1 MKILVTGALG
11 HIGSRFI
18 HSIKPGEF
26 DEVIMLDNLSTQR
39 YCSLF
44 DLPEGVK
51 FRFYEDDICTA
62 DLDKYFAGVDVVLH
76 FAAMTESAGSID
88 KQKEVEEV
96 NLLGTERVAAA
107 CRKNGCR
114 VFFPSSTSVYTSA
127 SEFLD
132 EDSETDE
139 KNAQTPYA
147 ASKIISEKM
156 LAKMAGNNGLR
167 YVVCRFGT
175 IFGKSK
181 GMRFHTAVNR
191 FCWQAVMSKSI
202 TVWETA
208 LAQKRPYLDV
218 ADAVGVVKHMLK
230 KDLFENDLYNIATI
244 NCTVQEIINKVSIYT
259 PNIKISKIKSKA
271 MNNLSYGVS
280 NNKLVSCGYE
290 FSGSLDK
297 SIGET
302 INMLK
307 NAYAMNKAI

>member
-26 DEVIMLDNLSTQR
+26 DDVIMLDNLATQR

-62 DLDKYFAGVDVVLH
+62 DLDKYFAGVDIVLH

-88 KQKEVEEV
+88 RQKEVEEV

-114 VFFPSSTSVYTSA
+114 LFFPSSTSVYTSA

-147 ASKIISEKM
+147 ASKIISEQLLRKM
-156 LAKMAGNNGLR
+156 GESEGLK
-167 YVVCRFGT
+167 YVICRFGT
-175 IFGKSK
+175 IFGRSK
-181 GMRFHTAVNR
+181 GMRFHTAVNK
-191 FCWQAVMSKSI
+191 FCWQAVMGRPLS
-202 TVWETA
+202 VWRTA
-208 LAQKRPYLDV
+208 LEQKRPYLDLGDCV
-218 ADAVGVVKHMLK
+218 EAIKLIIK
-230 KDLFENDLYNIATI
+230 NDLFNNGTYNVVTL
-244 NCTVQEIINKVSIYT
+244 NCAVKDIIEAIKKVVPDAEIKYVD
-259 PNIKISKIKSKA
+259 SKA
-271 MNNLSYGVS
+271 MNQLSYIASAGRFE
-280 NNKLVSCGYE
+280 KLGYK
-290 FSGSLDK
+290 FKGDLGRSVKD
-297 SIGET
+297 T
-302 INMLK
+302 VDMLK
-307 NAYAMNKAI
+307 NAFRS

>member
-26 DEVIMLDNLSTQR
+26 DEVIMLDNLATQR

-51 FRFYEDDICTA
+51 FKFFEENICVC
-62 DLDKYFAGVDVVLH
+62 DLDPYFKGVDIVLH

-114 VFFPSSTSVYTSA
+114 LFFPSSTSVYTSA

-132 EDSETDE
+132 EDNETDE
-139 KNAQTPYA
+139 NNAQTPYA

-156 LAKMAGNNGLR
+156 LAGMGGNNGFR

-181 GMRFHTAVNR
+181 GMRFHTAVNK
-191 FCWQAVMSKSI
+191 FCWQAVMGRPLS
-202 TVWETA
+202 VWRTA
-208 LAQKRPYLDV
+208 LEQKRPYLDLGDCV
-218 ADAVGVVKHMLK
+218 EAIKFVIK
-230 KDLFENDLYNIATI
+230 KDLFNNGTYNVVTL
-244 NCTVQEIINKVSIYT
+244 NCAVKDIIEAIKGYVPDAEIKYVD
-259 PNIKISKIKSKA
+259 SKA
-271 MNNLSYGVS
+271 MNQLSYIASTGRFE
-280 NNKLVSCGYE
+280 KLGYK
-290 FSGSLDK
+290 FKGDLGRSVKD
-297 SIGET
+297 T
-302 INMLK
+302 VDMLK
-307 NAYAMNKAI
+307 NAFRGK

>member
-51 FRFYEDDICTA
+51 FRFFEENICTA
-62 DLDKYFAGVDVVLH
+62 DLDEYFKGVDIVLH

-96 NLLGTERVAAA
+96 NLLGTERIAAA

-114 VFFPSSTSVYTSA
+114 LFFPSSTSVYTSA

-156 LAKMAGNNGLR
+156 LAEMAGNGGLR

-175 IFGKSK
+175 IFGRSK
-181 GMRFHTAVNR
+181 GMRFHTAVNK
-191 FCWQAVMSKSI
+191 FCWQAVMGRPLS
-202 TVWETA
+202 VWRTA
-208 LAQKRPYLDV
+208 LEQKRPYLDLGDCV
-218 ADAVGVVKHMLK
+218 EAIKFVIK
-230 KDLFENDLYNIATI
+230 KDVFNNGTYNVVTL
-244 NCTVQEIINKVSIYT
+244 NCAVKDIIEAIKKVVPDAEIKYVD
-259 PNIKISKIKSKA
+259 SKA
-271 MNNLSYGVS
+271 MNQLSYIASAGRFE
-280 NNKLVSCGYE
+280 KMGYK
-290 FSGSLDK
+290 FKGDLGRSVKD
-297 SIGET
+297 T
-302 INMLK
+302 VDMLK
-307 NAYAMNKAI
+307 NAFRS